1 MRFKLLSSLIF
12 NKFKTFPTSTENKP
26 AAIIFFIF
34 LETLSL
40 LSIRFRIMNKFI
52 LCCFLISNTVL
63 CFSQRAVVSLP
74 AMNVIYIG
82 LDNPIEVAVE
92 GYNNSQLT
100 ITTSGC
106 EIIGNPTEQMFLRA
120 TATGKCE
127 VTVKYEKDGLAQK
140 QVFEYRTKHIPKPEV
155 GFGALSEG
163 NYPAAALLGQNSI
176 NAFIPGFVFMS
187 VKYNVISY
195 KWKYVS
201 STRLYSCMQTEFSS
215 KIPVKLK
222 TLIINGRI
230 GDEIILDSIKC
241 VFVGGVQKWLNPV
254 TFQIESKPHN
264 SYKIDFITYQM
275 DSNSRK
281 LYLPSDLIFDCDW
294 KPSKASGIF
303 KFYSILKNDTQLR
316 LEIGLA
322 SSKVLYEKHFFS
334 SGSLS
339 QEYNFHFN
347 DTVGDAAIYYEN
359 GQLKSK
365 GKVIQNQFNVDF
377 YRLPYFLKEDAD
389 LIYNLVHPKYPPIGF
404 WQGYYKSGDVALSCE
419 IELFHSHNYRDLIT
433 RASVLETFKL
443 KERYFGTQVVKFK
456 IYDHLNRVIQFKD

>member
-1 MRFKLLSSLIF
+1 
-12 NKFKTFPTSTENKP
+12 
-26 AAIIFFIF
+26 
-34 LETLSL
+34 
-40 LSIRFRIMNKFI
+40 
-52 LCCFLISNTVL
+52 
-63 CFSQRAVVSLP
+63 VVSLP

-443 KERYFGTQVVKFK
+443 KERYFGTQVIKFK